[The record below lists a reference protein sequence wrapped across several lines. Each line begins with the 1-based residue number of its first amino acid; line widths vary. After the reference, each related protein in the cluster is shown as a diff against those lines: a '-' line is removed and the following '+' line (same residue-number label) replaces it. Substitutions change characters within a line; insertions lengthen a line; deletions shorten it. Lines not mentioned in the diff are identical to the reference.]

1 MDKPPLPDNSQSD
14 RPRSNW
20 LPARRQVGTVEA
32 AATRYPFV
40 PYGLVPL
47 LGLVL
52 LMIVALVPFAFG
64 EVQAATEASARAAL
78 QRSGATW
85 ATASVSGQW
94 VVLEGRP
101 PSREAAAAAER
112 AVMLAPADTLFGQ
125 AAPATWVISQFTWVD
140 DPLLPGSLGPRIDGS
155 DPDAAT
161 PPSPAE
167 AEACDE
173 TMASIL
179 ASARIE
185 FATNSAAIGVGS
197 DALLDAIASAA
208 GYCRGSL
215 SIDGHTDNVGR
226 AAANTR
232 LSLRRAEAVRT
243 ALISRGVAADRLV
256 AQGVGAAEPV
266 ATNGSEQ
273 GRARNRRIEIRT
285 LRSPPN

>member
-1 MDKPPLPDNSQSD
+1 MDKPPLPDNSQPNWP
-14 RPRSNW
+14 RPSW

-47 LGLVL
+47 VGLVL

-64 EVQAATEASARAAL
+64 EVQAVTEASARAAL

-140 DPLLPGSLGPRIDGS
+140 DPLLPGSLGPRIGRS
-155 DPDAAT
+155 NPDATT

-167 AEACDE
+167 AEVCDE

-185 FATNSAAIGVGS
+185 FATNSAAIGAGS

-215 SIDGHTDNVGR
+215 SIEGHTDNVGR

-256 AQGVGAAEPV
+256 AQGVGAADPI

>member
-14 RPRSNW
+14 RPRPNW
-20 LPARRQVGTVEA
+20 LPARRQFGTVEA

-140 DPLLPGSLGPRIDGS
+140 DPLLPGSLGPPIDGS

>member
-14 RPRSNW
+14 RPRPNW
-20 LPARRQVGTVEA
+20 LPARRQVGTVEP

-140 DPLLPGSLGPRIDGS
+140 DPLLPGSLGQRIDGS

>member
-1 MDKPPLPDNSQSD
+1 MDKPPLPDNSQPD
-14 RPRSNW
+14 WPRPNW
-20 LPARRQVGTVEA
+20 LPARRRVRTVEA
-32 AATRYPFV
+32 GATRYPFV

-47 LGLVL
+47 VGLVL

-101 PSREAAAAAER
+101 PSREAAAEAER

-140 DPLLPGSLGPRIDGS
+140 DPLLPGSLRPRIGGS

-185 FATNSAAIGVGS
+185 FATNSAAIGAGS

-215 SIDGHTDNVGR
+215 SIEGHTDNVGR

-256 AQGVGAAEPV
+256 AQGVGAADPI

>member
-1 MDKPPLPDNSQSD
+1 MDTPPNPD
-14 RPRSNW
+14 RPTAG
-20 LPARRQVGTVEA
+20 LPVLFVRA
-32 AATRYPFV
+32 AASRYPFV

-47 LGLVL
+47 VGLAL

-64 EVQAATEASARAAL
+64 EVQAVTETSARAAL
-78 QRSGATW
+78 ERSGASW

-101 PSREAAAAAER
+101 PSREAAANAER
-112 AVMLAPADTLFGQ
+112 AVMQAQAGTLFGQ

-140 DPLLPGSLGPRIDGS
+140 DPLLPPGTLRPRIDGS
-155 DPDAAT
+155 GPGAGT

-173 TMASIL
+173 TMAGLL

-185 FATNSAAIGVGS
+185 FATNSASIGAGS
-197 DALLDAIASAA
+197 DAVLDAIAAAA
-208 GYCRGSL
+208 GYCHGSL
-215 SIDGHTDNVGR
+215 RIEGHTDNVGR
-226 AAANTR
+226 DASNTG
-232 LSLRRAEAVRT
+232 LSLRRAEAVRA

-256 AQGVGAAEPV
+256 AQGVGAADPI
-266 ATNGSEQ
+266 ASNGSEQ

-285 LRSPPN
+285 LLSPPT

>member
-14 RPRSNW
+14 RPRPNW
-20 LPARRQVGTVEA
+20 LPARRQFGTVEA

-140 DPLLPGSLGPRIDGS
+140 DPLLPGSLGPPIDGS
-155 DPDAAT
+155 DP
-161 PPSPAE
+161 E

>member
-1 MDKPPLPDNSQSD
+1 
-14 RPRSNW
+14 
-20 LPARRQVGTVEA
+20 
-32 AATRYPFV
+32 
-40 PYGLVPL
+40 
-47 LGLVL
+47 
-52 LMIVALVPFAFG
+52 
-64 EVQAATEASARAAL
+64 
-78 QRSGATW
+78 
-85 ATASVSGQW
+85 
-94 VVLEGRP
+94 
-101 PSREAAAAAER
+101 
-112 AVMLAPADTLFGQ
+112 MLAPADTLFGQ